1 MALPALLHPS
11 NSDLPQHHRH
21 AWLDGKTPDDDL
33 EAMLKPFDAEAMDC
47 YRVTPKMINP
57 RIEDPAAVE
66 KYEPEGN

>member
-1 MALPALLHPS
+1 
-11 NSDLPQHHRH
+11 
-21 AWLDGKTPDDDL
+21 
-33 EAMLKPFDAEAMDC
+33 MLKPFDAEAMDC